1 MSRTAI
7 TVGMLEA
14 KPARL
19 VPNLEQPP
27 ETLKIND
34 LVAKPYLTPAALKA
48 VQPGKEKELAH
59 FCYLRGTGIATG

>member
-1 MSRTAI
+1 
-7 TVGMLEA
+7 MLEA

-19 VPNLEQPP
+19 VPNLEQLH
-27 ETLKIND
+27 ETLKIKD
-34 LVAKPYLTPAALKA
+34 LGVKRYLTPAALKA